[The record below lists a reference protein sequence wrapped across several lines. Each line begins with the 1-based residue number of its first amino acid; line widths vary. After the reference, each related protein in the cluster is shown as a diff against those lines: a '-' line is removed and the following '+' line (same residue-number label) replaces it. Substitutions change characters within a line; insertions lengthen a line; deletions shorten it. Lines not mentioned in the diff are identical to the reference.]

1 MAKITG
7 KAVVIWICLAV
18 ISGLVI
24 YILRWRGNQI
34 NHSNQRS
41 DKLNQSAEHG
51 DQSSE
56 HDDQSSWR
64 ERRYAAIPILAFYLA
79 FVLTIT
85 IIERTPAKEM
95 KYNLE
100 LFWTVREIFGGRRE
114 LISEIFWNIV
124 LFVPVGVLTSFVMP
138 GVKRRASSHSVW
150 RSPWIV
156 IFLGFLLSTG
166 IEVTQLL
173 MHRGLFE
180 FDDIFYNT
188 LGTGIGV
195 VICRCLCATTTD
207 THTEGNTDNETE

>member
-18 ISGLVI
+18 ISGLII
-24 YILRWRGNQI
+24 YILRRRGHQI
-34 NHSNQRS
+34 NHSHRQH
-41 DKLNQSAEHG
+41 DKLN
-51 DQSSE
+51 QSSE

-100 LFWTVREIFGGRRE
+100 LFWTVREIFSGRRE

-124 LFVPVGVLTSFVMP
+124 LFVPIGVLTSFVLP
-138 GVKRRASSHSVW
+138 GVQSSHSVW
-150 RSPWIV
+150 RSSWIV
-156 IFLGFLLSTG
+156 IMAGFLLSTG